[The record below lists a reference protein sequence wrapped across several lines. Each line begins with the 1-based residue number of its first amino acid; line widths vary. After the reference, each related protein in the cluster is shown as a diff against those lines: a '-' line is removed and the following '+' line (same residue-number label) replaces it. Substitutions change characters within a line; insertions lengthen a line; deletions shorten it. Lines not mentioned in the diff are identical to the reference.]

1 MGCAN
6 QKEAVLPSPGGR
18 APPLLFAGANRR
30 RGRPHGAQGG
40 VAAST
45 TTRKYPMFL
54 LPVPD
59 FLALKTLAPH
69 QALHDKLVRFE
80 DSKHR
85 GRVIFVSHQWAG
97 YGHPDPANYQLSCL
111 QRVLQRYGNPEQ
123 RSAQHPAL
131 GRPRSRGAALGLAR
145 GSLYLPPALPRLFR
159 RPAAA

>member
-6 QKEAVLPSPGGR
+6 QKEAVLPSPGR

-30 RGRPHGAQGG
+30 QGRPHGAQGG
-40 VAAST
+40 AASA

-59 FLALKTLAPH
+59 LLALKTLAPH
-69 QALHDKLVRFE
+69 QALQDKLVRFE

-97 YGHPDPANYQLSCL
+97 YGYPDPANCQLSCL
-111 QRVLQRYGNPEQ
+111 QRVLQR
-123 RSAQHPAL
+123 
-131 GRPRSRGAALGLAR
+131 
-145 GSLYLPPALPRLFR
+145 
-159 RPAAA
+159 